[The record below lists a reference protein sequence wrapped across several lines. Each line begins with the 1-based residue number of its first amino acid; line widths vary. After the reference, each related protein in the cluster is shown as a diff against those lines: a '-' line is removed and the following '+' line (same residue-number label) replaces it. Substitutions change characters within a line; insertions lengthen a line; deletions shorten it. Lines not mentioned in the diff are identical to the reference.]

1 MGKNIN
7 FDKLKSDTRAVKT
20 EKTTTTTLKKPGRK
34 TLDPGGKK
42 KTEYTKTI
50 NIAVELDVL
59 EKIQIAKIKYGD
71 NLTNYINTLIEK
83 DLEANFETYKMIYDM
98 INS

>member
-1 MGKNIN
+1 MAINCDKVKVKKNTRTIN
-7 FDKLKSDTRAVKT
+7 TDETIT
-20 EKTTTTTLKKPGRK
+20 QKKPGRK

-50 NIAVELDVL
+50 NIAVELDIL

-71 NLTNYINTLIEK
+71 NLTNYINTLINR